1 MRRSLSWSG
10 TPLGISTPIPT
21 NASTPSSNQVK
32 SNLHQTPNLSAWSP
46 LPINF
51 NNITAP
57 NNVTETSGTDN
68 HLKFLQNI
76 ISKQQSTIQLL
87 AEHLNRLEVKLEA
100 ITAHHN
106 TQSSSQHVSNTNPN
120 LVNISGDSINNSI
133 LEKLNK
139 AASTTSTAPLSNQ
152 NIVDIPDD
160 SFTNGTKE
168 DWRFDC
174 SNTDRDWNFPIKY
187 GKPKPVHTWH
197 PTLSN
202 SFENL
207 SFVSACEDINQIRN
221 EESPKS
227 AHNKQAATMRNSGVK
242 KRPIITTNEKH
253 LNKYSPPKLAP
264 GPFSYSE
271 VANINHK
278 PNSAANRMHKPTV
291 TVFCDSIPKHVSA
304 YHLSKETGT
313 KASVKAFPGT
323 NTRKLN
329 LHMAI
334 EIENNAPDIAIV
346 HVGSN
351 DLANRVPQKQIL
363 GNMKKIVQTLREAGT
378 NYIFISGLVGR
389 KDLKREIYDLNSEL
403 KAYCKS
409 DGLMFIDNIRNIYF
423 SKSHM
428 AKDRIHLN
436 YKGID
441 KLLDNFV
448 DNVYDLVY

>member
-1 MRRSLSWSG
+1 MANFWY
-10 TPLGISTPIPT
+10 
-21 NASTPSSNQVK
+21 NASLYGSSK
-32 SNLHQTPNLSAWSP
+32 TFSNFHTPNLSAWSP

-51 NNITAP
+51 NNITPP
-57 NNVTETSGTDN
+57 NNVTEASSGTDN
-68 HLKFLQNI
+68 HLIFLQNI

-87 AEHLNRLEVKLEA
+87 AEHLNRLEVKLET
-100 ITAHHN
+100 ITAHPN
-106 TQSSSQHVSNTNPN
+106 TQSSSQHVLNTNPN

-133 LEKLNK
+133 LEKLK
-139 AASTTSTAPLSNQ
+139 AASTTGTAPLSNQ

-160 SFTNGTKE
+160 SLTNGTKE

-174 SNTDRDWNFPIKY
+174 RDTDKDWNFPLKY
-187 GKPKPVHTWH
+187 AKHKPAHTWQ

-207 SFVSACEDINQIRN
+207 SFVSACEEISQIRD
-221 EESPKS
+221 EESTTD
-227 AHNKQAATMRNSGVK
+227 AHHKQAATMHNSGSVR
-242 KRPIITTNEKH
+242 KRPIINTNEKH
-253 LNKYSPPKLAP
+253 LNKYTPPKLAP

-271 VANINHK
+271 VANKNHK
-278 PNSAANRMHKPTV
+278 PSSAADLYRMHKPTV
-291 TVFCDSIPKHVSA
+291 TVFCDSIPKYVSA

-363 GNMKKIVQTLREAGT
+363 DNMKKIVQTLRDAGT

-389 KDLKREIYDLNSEL
+389 KDFKREIYDLNSEL
-403 KAYCKS
+403 KTYYKS
-409 DGLMFIDNIRNIYF
+409 DGLMFIDNIRNIF
-423 SKSHM
+423 FTTQ
-428 AKDRIHLN
+428 L
-436 YKGID
+436 
-441 KLLDNFV
+441 
-448 DNVYDLVY
+448 